1 MNERIGLYEAFGAV
15 EDRFLLEAEM
25 DLGLWRRKARI
36 RGKKLL
42 RTLLIAAAIAALLGA
57 TAYAVGLLKWSERVF
72 PVEGT
77 EKIIVVPNGLKGT
90 KTYEGTGAWW
100 TWIDEHQKDAKDY
113 ELRFAQGNDQKR
125 KTSELYGAY
134 SEEAADKLFEIAD
147 SFGLALYAE
156 SLSVESG
163 ERLAELTGLQPFLS
177 EGEAVLQGGYV
188 FPDGSFKTEGRL
200 DLKTLSL
207 WCTLQRFSTGALY
220 PYGGVIRSPEIRER
234 DYQNALGQDINV
246 VSFSNK
252 TELWYLSSDGET
264 FAVLK
269 LDAFPG
275 KETLTRSGFAD
286 REALAEYVADRID
299 FAAICEKNDAAEQIL
314 STPRGAEDNR
324 EAASR
329 LEQFYHSPVCAA
341 AREFEDFF
349 TANFYG
355 TSFTGVYG
363 QEGYEDIDAKLDALA
378 ESYKL
383 RYAKAKT
390 AKENE
395 TRYDN
400 GAIYQSLDGAELHYI
415 PKDALYTRLPHVVAP
430 EEYQR
435 IWELETAGRWILCFT
450 DGPEKISG
458 NCLLYETEKAWV
470 LVIVRTR
477 DVAVMEQVARSID
490 WTAFD

>member
-1 MNERIGLYEAFGAV
+1 MNESFCLYEAFGAV
-15 EDRFLLEAEM
+15 EDRFLLEAEA
-25 DLGLWRRKARI
+25 DLGLWGRKTKI
-36 RGKKLL
+36 HGKKLL

-57 TAYAVGLLKWSERVF
+57 TAYAAGLLKWSERVF

-100 TWIDEHQKDAKDY
+100 TWVDEHRKDVKDY
-113 ELRFAQGNDQKR
+113 ELSFAQGNDQKR
-125 KTSELYGAY
+125 KTCELYSAY
-134 SEEAADKLFEIAD
+134 NEAASDKLFEIAD
-147 SFGLALYAE
+147 SFDLALYAE
-156 SLSVESG
+156 SLSIESG

-200 DLKTLSL
+200 DLETISL

-234 DYQNALGQDINV
+234 DYQNALGQDV
-246 VSFSNK
+246 DLVSFSNE
-252 TELWYLSSDGET
+252 TELWYLSSNGDT

-286 REALAEYVADRID
+286 REDLAEYVADRIN
-299 FAAICEKNDAAEQIL
+299 FAAICQKNDAAQQIF
-314 STPRGAEDNR
+314 SVSRGAEDNV
-324 EAASR
+324 ETAAR
-329 LEQFYHSPVCAA
+329 LELFYSSPMFSA
-341 AREFEDFF
+341 ARDFEEFF
-349 TANFYG
+349 TENFYG

-363 QEGYEDIDAKLDALA
+363 QEGYEDIDRELEKLAAK
-378 ESYKL
+378 YGL
-383 RYAKAKT
+383 RYAESRTVEEKK
-390 AKENE
+390 

-400 GAIYQSLDGAELHYI
+400 GAIYQRLEGAELHYI
-415 PKDALYTRLPHVVAP
+415 PKDALYTRLPYYVAP
-430 EEYQR
+430 GEYAR
-435 IWELETAGRWILCFT
+435 IWSLEMVGLQIICFT

-458 NCLLYETEKAWV
+458 NCLLYETENAWV
-470 LVIVRTR
+470 LVNVHTR

-490 WTAFD
+490 WAAFN